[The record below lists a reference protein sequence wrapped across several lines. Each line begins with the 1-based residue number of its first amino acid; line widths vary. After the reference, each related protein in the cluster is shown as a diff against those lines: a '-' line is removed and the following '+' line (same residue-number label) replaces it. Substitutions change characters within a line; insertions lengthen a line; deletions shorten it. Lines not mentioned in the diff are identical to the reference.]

1 MEVDGGPGIMV
12 SRGVANDM
20 IWLAFSI
27 GVIVAIGCLWW
38 FAMRQRKHQPPQPT
52 RAYREWKD

>member
-1 MEVDGGPGIMV
+1 MRAG
-12 SRGVANDM
+12 ANDM

-38 FAMRQRKHQPPQPT
+38 FAMQRRKRQPPKPM